1 MEQDPI
7 RIHPP
12 LLAGA
17 LLLATLLLQHFLP
30 GLRGF
35 HRPHHFL
42 GALIVIAGVTAMM
55 PAVALFANHG
65 TTKNPYGEPSTFVS
79 SPPYTV
85 TRNPMYLGLV
95 LVLLGAAIW
104 IGSAVM
110 LLAPVAFYWV
120 IDQMVIPN
128 EETTLKRLFGET
140 YLEYQARVRRW
151 I

>member
-1 MEQDPI
+1 MNG
-7 RIHPP
+7 H
-12 LLAGA
+12 LSAG
-17 LLLATLLLQHFLP
+17 
-30 GLRGF
+30 GGF
-35 HRPHHFL
+35 QG
-42 GALIVIAGVTAMM
+42 GAV
-55 PAVALFANHG
+55 
-65 TTKNPYGEPSTFVS
+65 
-79 SPPYTV
+79 
-85 TRNPMYLGLV
+85 
-95 LVLLGAAIW
+95 